1 MLAVQK
7 ENLEMYKILLD
18 KKDIDVNAQNKEGN
32 TILHLAS
39 KIVNESFLNEIL
51 NNSKIDINIQNDQLN
66 TPLHLVIENQ
76 NKTFAILLI
85 KNEKCNLS
93 LANMKKMTPL
103 LIAFDK
109 KLDEIVNL
117 LLDIPRDININLK
130 DEKGIFLLNHFFY
143 MAFIHYVAKSYQY
156 NILPSLFNRQDIDV
170 NIKNSNDILIFCHY
184 IMKLQ

>member
-1 MLAVQK
+1 MKQKKYFEMFCSQKKDIVEFLLNQKAPYEFALLKAAEVNNFEIVDLILKHDNRPSFVNKKTNDGTALLIAVQK
-7 ENLEMYKILLD
+7 N
-18 KKDIDVNAQNKEGN
+18 
-32 TILHLAS
+32 
-39 KIVNESFLNEIL
+39 
-51 NNSKIDINIQNDQLN
+51 NIQIIKRLLSVPGINADLYDLN
-66 TPLHLVIENQ
+66 
-76 NKTFAILLI
+76 
-85 KNEKCNLS
+85 
-93 LANMKKMTPL
+93 KMTPL
-103 LIAFDK
+103 MIAFDK